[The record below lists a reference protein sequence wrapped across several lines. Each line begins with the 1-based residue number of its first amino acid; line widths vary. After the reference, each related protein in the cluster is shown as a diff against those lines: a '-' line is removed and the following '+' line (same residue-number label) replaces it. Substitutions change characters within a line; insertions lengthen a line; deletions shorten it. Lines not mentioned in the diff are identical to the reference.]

1 LFDGFIVARPME
13 WFDASQKSGIG
24 IVGRFDHF
32 TPNTSPTAANYAGT
46 TPSYNF
52 WILGAS
58 WDVTQ
63 KITLALDWQKQA
75 GTNFPTATGT
85 NVRATPDNSN
95 IFLHFQ
101 ATF

>member
-46 TPSYNF
+46 TPS
-52 WILGAS
+52 
-58 WDVTQ
+58 
-63 KITLALDWQKQA
+63 
-75 GTNFPTATGT
+75 
-85 NVRATPDNSN
+85 
-95 IFLHFQ
+95 
-101 ATF
+101 